1 MQFIDSHCHIDF
13 EQFDRDRETLLN
25 NCQQRGVTQII
36 IPAVTQKGWQK
47 LVTLCQQYSMLSPT
61 LGLHPL
67 FLEQHSDQDL
77 VELEKLIPQVKPVA
91 IGEIGLDFYIEHPD
105 KPKQIKLF
113 TQQLELAKQFELPVI
128 IHVRK
133 AHDQVYSLLKQVGV
147 RRGVIHAFSGSLQ
160 QAENYMSQ
168 GFLLGAGGILSYQ
181 KATRVKAVFS
191 QIPLNYLVL
200 ETDAPDMPLQDKRG
214 QRNSPEYIPEIASL
228 LADIKQET
236 LDTIAT
242 KTTENVQ
249 TLFSI

>member
-1 MQFIDSHCHIDF
+1 
-13 EQFDRDRETLLN
+13 
-25 NCQQRGVTQII
+25 
-36 IPAVTQKGWQK
+36 
-47 LVTLCQQYSMLSPT
+47 
-61 LGLHPL
+61 
-67 FLEQHSDQDL
+67 
-77 VELEKLIPQVKPVA
+77 
-91 IGEIGLDFYIEHPD
+91 
-105 KPKQIKLF
+105 
-113 TQQLELAKQFELPVI
+113 
-128 IHVRK
+128 
-133 AHDQVYSLLKQVGV
+133 LLKQVGV

-191 QIPLNYLVL
+191 QIPLNCLVL